1 MKENWSRQPHASTK
15 AAGDKSYSLLS
26 YDRPIEPLVN
36 AVTARNLHGISLGAM
51 GSV

>member
-36 AVTARNLHGISLGAM
+36 AVTALKPPWNQLGCY
-51 GSV
+51 GER